1 MADPEL
7 REKLDKIGFVVQPPR
22 TAAEI
27 TAFVDADRAA
37 WAKVITAQGIALE

>member
-1 MADPEL
+1 L

-22 TAAEI
+22 NAAEV

-37 WAKVITAQGIALE
+37 WAQVITAQKITLE